1 MKKSPHILVSPL
13 DWGLGHATR
22 CVPVIREL
30 IRQNAQ
36 VIIAADRGPLAFL
49 KQEFPH
55 LEFITLPGYRFSY
68 PGSGNMA
75 LKMIA
80 QSPAI
85 LHGISKEH
93 RALEKIIQSHRI
105 DAVISD
111 NRYGLWNKKIPSI
124 ILTHQLKI
132 KTPAR
137 LGFLQ
142 PFLFGLNK
150 HFIRHYNECWIPDFS
165 DEPNLSGELSHI
177 PMPVPNTFFIG
188 PLSRFSDLKI
198 ARNEPEKENP
208 TKYDLLVMLSGPEP
222 QRTILEEK
230 IMVQVKKSSY
240 STLILRGKP
249 ETTGNKF
256 LNQNPRILPHL
267 DSEKMV
273 GVIQNS
279 GIILSRPGY
288 STIMD
293 LAALGKKAIFIPTPG
308 QTEQE
313 YLADYCLEKKWF
325 YSMDQNRINIEKAI
339 TESVNFTGISRKS
352 EPSLLQERIGAL
364 LNSI

>member
-1 MKKSPHILVSPL
+1 MVSPL

-30 IRQNAQ
+30 IHQNTK

-55 LEFITLPGYRFSY
+55 LDFITLPGYRFSY
-68 PGSGNMA
+68 PASRNMA

-85 LHGISKEH
+85 FQGISKEH
-93 RALEKIIQSHRI
+93 RALEKIIQSHKI

-124 ILTHQLKI
+124 FLTHQLKI
-132 KTPAR
+132 KTPAG
-137 LGFLQ
+137 LDFLQ
-142 PFLFGLNK
+142 PLLFGLNK

-177 PMPVPNTFFIG
+177 PIPTPNTFFIG

-198 ARNEPEKENP
+198 GGYPPDKKNSV
-208 TKYDLLVMLSGPEP
+208 KYDLLVMLSGPEP

-240 STLILRGKP
+240 STLILLGKP
-249 ETTGNKF
+249 EKTENIF
-256 LNQNPRILPHL
+256 LNENTRVLPHL
-267 DSEKMV
+267 DSEKMAE
-273 GVIQNS
+273 VIRNS

-293 LAALGKKAIFIPTPG
+293 LVALGKKAIFIPTPG

-313 YLADYCLEKKWF
+313 YLANYCLEKKWF
-325 YSMDQNRINIEKAI
+325 YSMDQNQFDIEKAI
-339 TESVNFTGISRKS
+339 AELANFTGISREL
-352 EPSLLQERIGAL
+352 EPSLLQERIEAL